1 MFAPLLPNY
10 LGLLQGCKRKLADG
24 YTVKLYSSQ
33 PPALPLPENQ
43 RRKNVKNMCKI
54 IQLITI
60 YVPRNIKFH
69 THTYTHTHTHINRE
83 RERLIEVM

>member
-1 MFAPLLPNY
+1 MFAPLLPNS

-24 YTVKLYSSQ
+24 YTIKLYSSQ
-33 PPALPLPENQ
+33 PPSLPLPENQ

-60 YVPRNIKFH
+60 YVPRIIKFH
-69 THTYTHTHTHINRE
+69 THTHTHTHI
-83 RERLIEVM
+83 